1 VAAPDP
7 GKAFLAGGKL
17 SYGCTSLA
25 TAYPHGGTAL
35 GMFGSIVLRVPS
47 EHRLLIEEEHNAPGA
62 VQWLGG
68 ALILGGRL
76 RTWGDDDALKAIFP
90 SASST
95 ANGVTVHW
103 PGSAAPPGAPLTAL
117 TNLVFTPINPAHPHL
132 VIYKAVALP
141 DRDASLPLTAYR
153 YLDLPVVFVATPD
166 AAGRHGSMG
175 PKADLSLV

>member
-1 VAAPDP
+1 MAAPDP

-17 SYGCTSLA
+17 SYGCTDLS

-76 RTWGDDDALKAIFP
+76 RTWGDDDALAAVMP
-90 SASST
+90 NTSSSS
-95 ANGVTVHW
+95 NGVTVQW
-103 PGSAAPPGAPLTAL
+103 PGSTVPTGAPAAVL
-117 TNLVFTPINPAHPHL
+117 TNLVFTPINAEHPHL

-153 YLDLPVVFVATPD
+153 YLDLPVVFVATPN
-166 AAGRHGSMG
+166 AAGNYGAMG
-175 PKADLSLV
+175 PKADLSLA